1 MQQSHPAIGAGPRPV
16 SSPRSRSFGSRLTRT
31 HALALLVLA
40 FIAWMAV
47 TFYIAAQHGAQRRM
61 TFNGSVR

>member
-1 MQQSHPAIGAGPRPV
+1 V